1 MVYIPSYADDK
12 IPYKGYRN
20 FLSYADQ
27 ITAQTVLKWFEQ
39 NYMKASSEKWHL
51 LLSADKAAPININRY
66 NETNS
71 QVEILLDTTNSQVEI
86 LLISHLKTMQQ
97 ISVKN
102 KSSQKSNPLAEI
114 LDRLEKELNN
124 SIYYSTIL
132 LLFTVWV
139 FRRGRVNNHI
149 NKIHDRAHKLTYM
162 HDRSSFDMLLK
173 KY

>member
-1 MVYIPSYADDK
+1 MPSYADDK

-124 SIYYSTIL
+124 SIYSL
-132 LLFTVWV
+132 H
-139 FRRGRVNNHI
+139 NI
-149 NKIHDRAHKLTYM
+149 NKIHERAHKLTYM

>member
-71 QVEILLDTTNSQVEI
+71 QVEILL
-86 LLISHLKTMQQ
+86 ISHLKTMQQ

-114 LDRLEKELNN
+114 LDRFEKELNN

-149 NKIHDRAHKLTYM
+149 NKIHERAHKLTYM

>member
-71 QVEILLDTTNSQVEI
+71 QVEILL
-86 LLISHLKTMQQ
+86 ISHLKTMQQ

-114 LDRLEKELNN
+114 LDRLEKEFNN

-149 NKIHDRAHKLTYM
+149 NKIHERAHKLTYM